1 MADASRPLAFWVL
14 VVFLGTSIL
23 LMLMGQTMAVFNYD
37 LAVRLGLQESPGEV
51 SEFGVEVNRGF
62 GAGDTV
68 VYIPL
73 LVVSLVG
80 LLLKR
85 RWSLLTTAA
94 AAGVSTYWAVTVTFI
109 LLFLPGAP
117 GYSYVPGPEIWV
129 FVGAYAVFGVW
140 ALFYLLLRGDALLQG
155 G

>member
-1 MADASRPLAFWVL
+1 MATHHRPLAFWVIL
-14 VVFLGTSIL
+14 LFLGASIVV
-23 LMLMGQTMAVFNYD
+23 MLMGQTMAVFNYD

-51 SEFGVEVNRGF
+51 GRFGVEVNRGF

-73 LVVSLVG
+73 LVVSFAG

-85 RWSLLTTAA
+85 PWSLVTTSA
-94 AAGVSTYWAVTVTFI
+94 AAGVSAYWA
-109 LLFLPGAP
+109 
-117 GYSYVPGPEIWV
+117 V

-140 ALFYLLLRGDALLQG
+140 ALLYVLLRGDSLVR
-155 G
+155 